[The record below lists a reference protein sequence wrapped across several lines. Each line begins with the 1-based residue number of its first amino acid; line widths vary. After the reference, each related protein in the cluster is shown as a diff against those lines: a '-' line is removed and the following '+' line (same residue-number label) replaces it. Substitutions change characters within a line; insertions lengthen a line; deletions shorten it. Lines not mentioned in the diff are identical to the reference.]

1 MLHLKY
7 FTGFWI
13 HLRLIVHFFYL
24 AEPVFITEHPRSVQ
38 LQCGQDLVLRCEAT
52 GFPRP
57 RYQWFKD
64 RIQLPDQLANEISLK
79 KVSPEDSGVYYCVV
93 TNPVGSEYTNY
104 AEVQVVPMIA
114 PIG

>member
-7 FTGFWI
+7 LAGFEI
-13 HLRLIVHFFYL
+13 RLKLTFFYL

-38 LQCGQDLVLRCEAT
+38 LQCGQGLVLKCEAT

-64 RIQLPDQLANEISLK
+64 GIELPDQLANEISLK
-79 KVSPEDSGVYYCVV
+79 NVSREDSGVYYCVV
-93 TNPVGSEYTNY
+93 TNPVGSEYTQY
-104 AEVQVVPMIA
+104 AEVQVIPMIA